1 MTSSTKRKIINKF
14 VLSLSTIFAIIGVA
28 FLFWILFVL
37 LKNGFSALSVNM
49 FVEDGAPPGTEG
61 GGLRHAIVGQLI
73 LAVGATVLGVPIGI
87 LAGTFVREYGKK
99 SQFADL
105 IRDLSDIMMSAPS
118 IVIGTFVYALLV
130 APTGGFSGYA
140 GITALAIMM
149 IPIILRT
156 TDDMLGLV
164 PNSLREA
171 AIALGAPKYKM
182 ILDVVYLG
190 ARVGILTGILLGIA
204 RVAGETAPLLF
215 TSFNSNFFETDLA
228 EPIASLTVTMFNY
241 ATSPYEDWQSLG
253 WGAALILAGFV
264 LGLNIL
270 GRIWLSFHHITRK
283 KILKKRKR

>member
-1 MTSSTKRKIINKF
+1 
-14 VLSLSTIFAIIGVA
+14 
-28 FLFWILFVL
+28 
-37 LKNGFSALSVNM
+37 M
-49 FVEDGAPPGTEG
+49 FIEDGAPPGSD
-61 GGLRHAIVGQLI
+61 GGLRHAMVGQLI
-73 LAVGATVLGVPIGI
+73 LAIGATLVGVPIGI

-99 SQFADL
+99 SPFADL

-149 IPIILRT
+149 VPIILRT

-182 ILDVVYLG
+182 IKDVVYRG
-190 ARVGILTGILLGIA
+190 AKVGILTGILLGIA

-253 WGAALILAGFV
+253 WGAALVLAGFV

-270 GRIWLSFHHITRK
+270 GRIWLSLNHITRK